1 MKRPIIDENK
11 PIKHPFKVE
20 KGYFESL
27 ESRII
32 DSKSTSQGVREPVF
46 NLRWVYASASFAVI
60 IVLSVVIRN
69 SYFVTQPEDYLA
81 EVTNE
86 EIITYLAAYEL
97 SSDELIE
104 GFGAEYLQQGEES
117 DIEEELDQVDIDEDI
132 LDEFINKIDLDNQ
145 FEI

>member
-20 KGYFESL
+20 KGYFENL

-32 DSKSTSQGVREPVF
+32 DSKSTSQGVREPIF
-46 NLRWVYASASFAVI
+46 KLRWVYVAASLVVI
-60 IVLSVVIRN
+60 IVMSVVIRN
-69 SYFVTQPEDYLA
+69 SYFVTQPKDYLA
-81 EVTNE
+81 EVSNE

-104 GFGAEYLQQGEES
+104 GFGAEYLQQDEEA
-117 DIEEELDQVDIDEDI
+117 DIEEELDQLDIGEDI
-132 LDEFINKIDLDNQ
+132 LDEFINEIDLDNQ